1 LCLHQVKD
9 CSEEGLTKYRSKN
22 LSKSLISAEGALL
35 GTMNSKHVF
44 VVIACVLLLSFLFYS
59 FFNIEHENEFAEFY
73 VGVDVAY
80 ADLDKIK
87 NLVDQVAGYTNIVII
102 GSTGITY
109 DQYNLNQTI
118 LYLEDQDLS
127 YAVFAA
133 GATRLVSINESVSSY
148 NDNFVGVYY
157 DDENGGRQL
166 DLDERRSVYSADNYS
181 DAASQFIANIS
192 SRLNAEHYLNTSHY
206 FIVPSSF
213 RLFTSDYA
221 LYWFDY
227 VGGYDVVLAQLG
239 WNYSRQLNVALCR
252 GAATVM
258 DKDWGVIVTWTYTDP
273 PYLGSGEELFDDLV
287 LAYENGAKYILVFDS
302 DENYTQSTLEGEHL
316 DALERFWQYTK
327 DNPRPTDLLDG
338 RVAFVLPKDYGYG
351 FRGPNDKVWGLW
363 ENDEL
368 SSKVSEDLGIL
379 LEEYGSK
386 LDVIYDDGLELDDAY
401 KQYFFWN
408 RTSYS
413 P

>member
-1 LCLHQVKD
+1 
-9 CSEEGLTKYRSKN
+9 
-22 LSKSLISAEGALL
+22 
-35 GTMNSKHVF
+35 MNSKHVF
-44 VVIACVLLLSFLFYS
+44 VIIACILLFSLLFYS
-59 FFNIEHENEFAEFY
+59 FFNIGYENEFAEFY

-80 ADLDKIK
+80 GDFDKVK
-87 NLVDQVAGYTNIVII
+87 NLVDQVSGYTNMVII
-102 GSTGITY
+102 GSIGITY
-109 DQYNLNQTI
+109 NQSNLNRTI
-118 LYLEDQDLS
+118 LYLKDQNLY

-133 GATRLVSINESVSSY
+133 AGAKLVSINESVASY

-166 DLDERRSVYSADNYS
+166 DLDDRRSVRSAENYS
-181 DAASQFIANIS
+181 DAAIQFIANIGY
-192 SRLNAEHYLNTSHY
+192 RLNGEFYENSSIP

-252 GAATVM
+252 GAANVH
-258 DKDWGVIVTWTYTDP
+258 DKDWGVIVTWTYTEP

-287 LAYENGAKYILVFDS
+287 LAYENGAKYALVFDS
-302 DENYTQSTLEGEHL
+302 DENYAQSTLSPEHL
-316 DALERFWQYTK
+316 DALEMFWQYTK
-327 DNPRPTDLLDG
+327 DHSRPADLLDG
-338 RVAFVLPKDYGYG
+338 MVAYVLPKDYGYG
-351 FRGPNDKVWGLW
+351 FRGSDDKVWGLW

-368 SSKVSEDLGIL
+368 SSKVSEDLGVL
-379 LEEYGSK
+379 LEEYGYK
-386 LDVIYDDGLELDDAY
+386 LDIIYDDGLELDDTY

-408 RTSYS
+408 GTNYA